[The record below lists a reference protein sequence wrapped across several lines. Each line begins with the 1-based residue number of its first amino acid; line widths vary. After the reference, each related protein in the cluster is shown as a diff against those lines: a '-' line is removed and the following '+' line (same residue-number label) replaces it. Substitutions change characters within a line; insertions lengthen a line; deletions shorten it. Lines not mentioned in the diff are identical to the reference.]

1 MKRFV
6 FRLERLLQLR
16 EAAERDQARVL
27 AGALRHEEAQ
37 LKRLRASEA
46 QLAEAEAQYHTTP
59 RDLSQAGTL
68 QNLELTIQALARE
81 TRSQGEAHDQ
91 SLQQLE
97 RERHQF
103 EQARMARRVIE
114 RLREHRRDAWGESV
128 SRLEQSEND
137 DVALER
143 ARRTQEGR

>member
-16 EAAERDQARVL
+16 ESAERDQARIL
-27 AGALRHEEAQ
+27 ADALREEEAARG
-37 LKRLRASEA
+37 RLRVSQAR
-46 QLAEAEAQYHTTP
+46 LAEAETQYRTTP

-81 TRSQGEAHDQ
+81 AGGLSEVHDQ
-91 SLQQLE
+91 SIQQVE
-97 RERHQF
+97 QERHQF

-114 RLREHRRDAWGESV
+114 RLREHRRDAWGENV
-128 SRLEQSEND
+128 SRLEQSESD

-143 ARRTQEGR
+143 VRRTQEER